1 MHEKFFEIARSNM
14 VKNQIL
20 PHNVKDRELID
31 AFLETKKELFVPKKD
46 FDLVYSD
53 SDIFINNER
62 NIIRTF
68 VIAKMLDKCN
78 IKKNNTILVIGC
90 LTGYTL
96 AIISKLVN
104 YVFGVDNDKN
114 LTQIANDN
122 INNLNILNCSVFYK
136 KDLSTGLD
144 KNAPYDKIFIEGS
157 VEKVPDNLL
166 KQLKDDGEIFTVIKK
181 KEDNYVGEF
190 VRGLKVDSGISIE
203 KFFNTNV
210 NELKDFI
217 IWDYEYENIF
227 YKFSFIYN

>member
-14 VKNQIL
+14 VKNQVL
-20 PHNVKDRELID
+20 PNNVKNKDLID
-31 AFLETKKELFVPKKD
+31 ALLEIKKELFVPTKD
-46 FDLVYSD
+46 MDLVYTD
-53 SDIFINNER
+53 RDILVSHER

-78 IKKNNTILVIGC
+78 FQKDNTILVIGC

-96 AIISKLVN
+96 AIISRLVN

-114 LTQIANDN
+114 LTEIAVQN

-136 KDLSTGLD
+136 KDLSVGLE

-166 KQLKDDGEIFTVIKK
+166 KQLKEDGEIFTVIKN

-190 VRGLKVDSGISIE
+190 IRGLRVDTGISIE

-210 NELKDFI
+210 NVLKDFI
-217 IWDYEYENIF
+217 I
-227 YKFSFIYN
+227 

>member
-14 VKNQIL
+14 VKNQVL
-20 PHNVKDRELID
+20 PNNVKNKDLID
-31 AFLETKKELFVPKKD
+31 ALLEIKKELFVPTKD
-46 FDLVYSD
+46 MDLVYSD
-53 SDIFINNER
+53 RDILVSHER

-78 IKKNNTILVIGC
+78 FQKDNTILVIGC

-96 AIISKLVN
+96 AIISRLVN

-114 LTQIANDN
+114 LTEIAVQN

-136 KDLSTGLD
+136 KDLSTGLE
-144 KNAPYDKIFIEGS
+144 KSAPFDKIFIEGS
-157 VEKVPDNLL
+157 VEKVPDHLL
-166 KQLKDDGEIFTVIKK
+166 KQLKEDGEIFTVIKN

-190 VRGLKVDSGISIE
+190 IRGLKVESGISIE

-210 NELKDFI
+210 NVLKDFI
-217 IWDYEYENIF
+217 I
-227 YKFSFIYN
+227 

>member
-14 VKNQIL
+14 VKNQVL
-20 PHNVKDRELID
+20 PNNVKNKDLID
-31 AFLETKKELFVPKKD
+31 ALLEIKKELFVPTKD
-46 FDLVYSD
+46 MDLVYSD
-53 SDIFINNER
+53 RDILVSHER

-78 IKKNNTILVIGC
+78 FQKDNTILVIGC

-96 AIISKLVN
+96 AIISRLVN

-114 LTQIANDN
+114 LTQIAVQN

-136 KDLSTGLD
+136 KDLSTGLE
-144 KNAPYDKIFIEGS
+144 KSAPFDKIFIEGS
-157 VEKVPDNLL
+157 VEKVPDHLL
-166 KQLKDDGEIFTVIKK
+166 KQLKEDGEIFTVIKN

-190 VRGLKVDSGISIE
+190 IRGLKVESGISIE

-210 NELKDFI
+210 NVLKDFI
-217 IWDYEYENIF
+217 I
-227 YKFSFIYN
+227 

>member
-14 VKNQIL
+14 VKNQVL
-20 PHNVKDRELID
+20 PNNVKNRELID
-31 AFLETKKELFVPKKD
+31 ALLEIKKELFVPTKD
-46 FDLVYSD
+46 MDLVYSD
-53 SDIFINNER
+53 RDILVSHER

-78 IKKNNTILVIGC
+78 FQKDNTILVIGC

-96 AIISKLVN
+96 AIISRLVN

-114 LTQIANDN
+114 LTEIAVQN

-136 KDLSTGLD
+136 KDLSVGLE

-166 KQLKDDGEIFTVIKK
+166 KQLKEDGEIFTVIKN

-190 VRGLKVDSGISIE
+190 IRGLKVDSGISIE

-210 NELKDFI
+210 NVLKDFI
-217 IWDYEYENIF
+217 I
-227 YKFSFIYN
+227 

>member
-14 VKNQIL
+14 VKNQVL
-20 PHNVKDRELID
+20 PNNVKNRELID
-31 AFLETKKELFVPKKD
+31 ALLEIKKELFVPTEYM
-46 FDLVYSD
+46 DLVYSD
-53 SDIFINNER
+53 RDILVSHER

-78 IKKNNTILVIGC
+78 FQKDNTILVIGC

-96 AIISKLVN
+96 AIISRLVN

-114 LTQIANDN
+114 LTEIAVQN

-136 KDLSTGLD
+136 KDLSVGLE

-166 KQLKDDGEIFTVIKK
+166 KQLKEDGEIFTVIKN

-190 VRGLKVDSGISIE
+190 IRGLRVDTGISIE

-210 NELKDFI
+210 NVLKDFI
-217 IWDYEYENIF
+217 I
-227 YKFSFIYN
+227 

>member
-14 VKNQIL
+14 VKNQVL
-20 PHNVKDRELID
+20 PNNVKNKDLID
-31 AFLETKKELFVPKKD
+31 ALLEIKKELFVPTKD
-46 FDLVYSD
+46 MDLVYTD
-53 SDIFINNER
+53 RDILVSHER

-78 IKKNNTILVIGC
+78 FQKDNTILVIGC

-96 AIISKLVN
+96 AIVSRLVN

-114 LTQIANDN
+114 LTQIAVQN

-136 KDLSTGLD
+136 KDLSTGLE
-144 KNAPYDKIFIEGS
+144 KSAPFDKIFIEGS
-157 VEKVPDNLL
+157 VEKVPDHLL
-166 KQLKDDGEIFTVIKK
+166 KQLKEDGEIFTVIKN

-190 VRGLKVDSGISIE
+190 IRGLKVDSGISIE

-210 NELKDFI
+210 NVLKDFI
-217 IWDYEYENIF
+217 I
-227 YKFSFIYN
+227 

>member
-14 VKNQIL
+14 VKNQVL
-20 PHNVKDRELID
+20 PNNVKNKDLID
-31 AFLETKKELFVPKKD
+31 ALLEIKKELFVPKKD
-46 FDLVYSD
+46 MDLVYTD
-53 SDIFINNER
+53 RDILVSHER

-78 IKKNNTILVIGC
+78 FQKDNTILVIGC

-96 AIISKLVN
+96 AIVSRLVN

-114 LTQIANDN
+114 LTQIAVQN

-136 KDLSTGLD
+136 KDLSVGLE

-166 KQLKDDGEIFTVIKK
+166 KQLKEDGEIFTVIKN

-190 VRGLKVDSGISIE
+190 IRGLKVDSGISIE

-210 NELKDFI
+210 NVLKDFI
-217 IWDYEYENIF
+217 I
-227 YKFSFIYN
+227 

>member
-14 VKNQIL
+14 VKNQVL
-20 PHNVKDRELID
+20 PNNVKNRELID
-31 AFLETKKELFVPKKD
+31 ALLEIKKELFVPTKD
-46 FDLVYSD
+46 MDLVYSD
-53 SDIFINNER
+53 RDILVSHER

-78 IKKNNTILVIGC
+78 FQKDNTILVIGC

-96 AIISKLVN
+96 AIISRLVN

-114 LTQIANDN
+114 LTEIAVQN

-136 KDLSTGLD
+136 KDLSAGLE
-144 KNAPYDKIFIEGS
+144 KSAPYDKIFIEGS

-166 KQLKDDGEIFTVIKK
+166 KQLKEDGEIFTVIKN

-190 VRGLKVDSGISIE
+190 IRGLKVESGISIE

-210 NELKDFI
+210 NVLKDFI
-217 IWDYEYENIF
+217 I
-227 YKFSFIYN
+227 

>member
-1 MHEKFFEIARSNM
+1 M
-14 VKNQIL
+14 L
-20 PHNVKDRELID
+20 
-31 AFLETKKELFVPKKD
+31 FLEIKKELFVPKKYM
-46 FDLVYSD
+46 DLVYSD
-53 SDIFINNER
+53 RDIFINNER

-68 VIAKMLDKCN
+68 VVAKMLDKCN
-78 IKKNNTILVIGC
+78 FKKNNTILVIGC

-114 LTQIANDN
+114 LTQIANEN

-136 KDLSTGLD
+136 KDLSTGLE
-144 KNAPYDKIFIEGS
+144 KSAPYDKIFIEGS

-166 KQLKDDGEIFTVIKK
+166 KQLKDDGEIFTVIKN

-190 VRGLKVDSGISIE
+190 IRGLKIDSGISIE

-217 IWDYEYENIF
+217 I
-227 YKFSFIYN
+227 

>member
-20 PHNVKDRELID
+20 PNNVKDRELID
-31 AFLETKKELFVPKKD
+31 ALLEIKKELFVPRKHM
-46 FDLVYSD
+46 DLVYSD
-53 SDIFINNER
+53 SDILITNER

-68 VIAKMLDKCN
+68 VVAKMLDKCN
-78 IKKNNTILVIGC
+78 FEKDNTILVIGC

-104 YVFGVDNDKN
+104 YVFGVDNDKE
-114 LTQIANDN
+114 LTQVANEN

-136 KDLSTGLD
+136 KDLSTGLE

-166 KQLKDDGEIFTVIKK
+166 KQLKENGEIFTVIKG

-217 IWDYEYENIF
+217 I
-227 YKFSFIYN
+227 

>member
-14 VKNQIL
+14 VKNQVL
-20 PHNVKDRELID
+20 PNNVKNKELID
-31 AFLETKKELFVPKKD
+31 ALLEIKKELFVPTKD
-46 FDLVYSD
+46 MDLVYTD
-53 SDIFINNER
+53 RDILVSHER

-78 IKKNNTILVIGC
+78 FKKDNTILVIGC

-96 AIISKLVN
+96 AIVSRLVN

-114 LTQIANDN
+114 LTQIAVQN

-136 KDLSTGLD
+136 KDLSTGLE
-144 KNAPYDKIFIEGS
+144 KSAPFDKIFIEGS
-157 VEKVPDNLL
+157 VEKVPDHLL
-166 KQLKDDGEIFTVIKK
+166 KQLKEDGEIFTVIKN

-190 VRGLKVDSGISIE
+190 IRGLKVESGISIE

-210 NELKDFI
+210 NVLKDFI
-217 IWDYEYENIF
+217 I
-227 YKFSFIYN
+227 

>member
-14 VKNQIL
+14 VKNQVL
-20 PHNVKDRELID
+20 PNNVKNRELID
-31 AFLETKKELFVPKKD
+31 ALLEIKKELFVPTKD
-46 FDLVYSD
+46 MDLVYSD
-53 SDIFINNER
+53 RDILVSHER

-78 IKKNNTILVIGC
+78 FQKDNTILVIGC

-96 AIISKLVN
+96 AIISRLVN

-114 LTQIANDN
+114 LTEIAVQN

-136 KDLSTGLD
+136 KDLSTGLE
-144 KNAPYDKIFIEGS
+144 KSAPFDKIFIEGS
-157 VEKVPDNLL
+157 VEKVPDHLL
-166 KQLKDDGEIFTVIKK
+166 KQLKEDGEIFTVIKN

-190 VRGLKVDSGISIE
+190 IRGLKVESGISIE

-210 NELKDFI
+210 NVLKDFI
-217 IWDYEYENIF
+217 I
-227 YKFSFIYN
+227 

>member
-14 VKNQIL
+14 VKNQVL
-20 PHNVKDRELID
+20 PNNVKNKDLID
-31 AFLETKKELFVPKKD
+31 ALLEIKKELFVPTKD
-46 FDLVYSD
+46 MDLVYTD
-53 SDIFINNER
+53 RDILVSHER

-78 IKKNNTILVIGC
+78 FQKDNTILVIGC

-96 AIISKLVN
+96 AIISRLVN
-104 YVFGVDNDKN
+104 YVFGVENDKN
-114 LTQIANDN
+114 LTQIAVQN

-136 KDLSTGLD
+136 KDLSVGLE

-166 KQLKDDGEIFTVIKK
+166 KQLKEDGEIFTVIKN

-190 VRGLKVDSGISIE
+190 IRGLKVDSGISIE

-210 NELKDFI
+210 NVLKDFI
-217 IWDYEYENIF
+217 I
-227 YKFSFIYN
+227 

>member
-14 VKNQIL
+14 VKNQVL
-20 PHNVKDRELID
+20 PNNVKNKDLID
-31 AFLETKKELFVPKKD
+31 ALLEIKKELFVPTKD
-46 FDLVYSD
+46 MDLVYSD
-53 SDIFINNER
+53 RDILVSHER

-78 IKKNNTILVIGC
+78 FQKDNTILVIGC

-96 AIISKLVN
+96 AIISRLVN
-104 YVFGVDNDKN
+104 YVFGVENDKN
-114 LTQIANDN
+114 LTQIAVQN

-136 KDLSTGLD
+136 KDLSVGLE

-166 KQLKDDGEIFTVIKK
+166 KQLKEDGEIFTVIKN
-181 KEDNYVGEF
+181 KEDNHVGEF
-190 VRGLKVDSGISIE
+190 IRGLKVDSGISIE

-210 NELKDFI
+210 NVLKDFI
-217 IWDYEYENIF
+217 I
-227 YKFSFIYN
+227 

>member
-14 VKNQIL
+14 VKNQVL
-20 PHNVKDRELID
+20 PNNVKNRELID
-31 AFLETKKELFVPKKD
+31 ALLEIKKELFVPTKD
-46 FDLVYSD
+46 MDLVYSD
-53 SDIFINNER
+53 RDILVSHER

-78 IKKNNTILVIGC
+78 FQKDNTILVIGC

-96 AIISKLVN
+96 AIISRLVN

-114 LTQIANDN
+114 LTEIAVQN

-136 KDLSTGLD
+136 KDLSVGLE

-157 VEKVPDNLL
+157 VEKVPDTLL
-166 KQLKDDGEIFTVIKK
+166 KQLKEDGEIFTVIKN
-181 KEDNYVGEF
+181 KEDNHVGEF
-190 VRGLKVDSGISIE
+190 IRGLKVDSGISIE

-210 NELKDFI
+210 NVLKDFI
-217 IWDYEYENIF
+217 I
-227 YKFSFIYN
+227 

>member
-1 MHEKFFEIARSNM
+1 M

-20 PHNVKDRELID
+20 PNNVKDRELID
-31 AFLETKKELFVPKKD
+31 AFLEIKKELFVPRKD
-46 FDLVYSD
+46 LDLVYSD
-53 SDIFINNER
+53 SDILINNER

-78 IKKNNTILVIGC
+78 FEKNNTILVIGC

-96 AIISKLVN
+96 AIISKLVS
-104 YVFGVDNDKN
+104 YVFGVDNDKE
-114 LTQIANDN
+114 LTQIANEN

-136 KDLSTGLD
+136 KDLSTGLE

-166 KQLKDDGEIFTVIKK
+166 KQLKENGEIFTVIKSR
-181 KEDNYVGEF
+181 EDNYVGEF

-217 IWDYEYENIF
+217 IWDYEHANIF
-227 YKFSFIYN
+227 Y

>member
-14 VKNQIL
+14 VKNQVL
-20 PHNVKDRELID
+20 PNNVKNKDLID
-31 AFLETKKELFVPKKD
+31 ALLEIKKELFVPTKD
-46 FDLVYSD
+46 MDLVYTD
-53 SDIFINNER
+53 RDILVSHER

-78 IKKNNTILVIGC
+78 FQKDNTILVIGC

-96 AIISKLVN
+96 AIISRLVN
-104 YVFGVDNDKN
+104 YVFGVENDKN
-114 LTQIANDN
+114 LTQIAVQN

-136 KDLSTGLD
+136 KDLSVGLE
-144 KNAPYDKIFIEGS
+144 KNAPYDKIFIEGT

-166 KQLKDDGEIFTVIKK
+166 KQLKEDGEIFTVIKN

-190 VRGLKVDSGISIE
+190 IRGLKVESGISIE

-210 NELKDFI
+210 NVLKDFI
-217 IWDYEYENIF
+217 I
-227 YKFSFIYN
+227 

>member
-1 MHEKFFEIARSNM
+1 M

-20 PHNVKDRELID
+20 PNNVKDRELID
-31 AFLETKKELFVPKKD
+31 AFLEIKKELFVPRKD
-46 FDLVYSD
+46 LDLVYSD
-53 SDIFINNER
+53 SDILINNER

-78 IKKNNTILVIGC
+78 FEKNNTILVIGC

-96 AIISKLVN
+96 AIISKLVS
-104 YVFGVDNDKN
+104 YVFGVDNDKE
-114 LTQIANDN
+114 LTQIANEN
-122 INNLNILNCSVFYK
+122 INNLNILNCSVSYK
-136 KDLSTGLD
+136 KDLSTGLE

-166 KQLKDDGEIFTVIKK
+166 KQLKENGEIFTVIKSR
-181 KEDNYVGEF
+181 EDNYVGEF

-227 YKFSFIYN
+227 YFFSFIFT

>member
-1 MHEKFFEIARSNM
+1 M

-20 PHNVKDRELID
+20 PNNVKDRELID
-31 AFLETKKELFVPKKD
+31 ALLEIKKELFVPRKHM
-46 FDLVYSD
+46 DLVYSD
-53 SDIFINNER
+53 SDILITNER

-68 VIAKMLDKCN
+68 VVAKMLDKCN
-78 IKKNNTILVIGC
+78 FEKDNTILVIGC

-104 YVFGVDNDKN
+104 DVLGVDNDKE
-114 LTQIANDN
+114 LTQIANEN
-122 INNLNILNCSVFYK
+122 MNNLNILNCSVFYK
-136 KDLSTGLD
+136 KDLSTGLE

-166 KQLKDDGEIFTVIKK
+166 KQLKENGEIFTVIKS

-227 YKFSFIYN
+227 YLFSFIFT

>member
-14 VKNQIL
+14 VKNQVL
-20 PHNVKDRELID
+20 PNNVKNRELID
-31 AFLETKKELFVPKKD
+31 ALLEIKKELFVPTEYM
-46 FDLVYSD
+46 DLVYSD
-53 SDIFINNER
+53 RDILVSHER

-78 IKKNNTILVIGC
+78 FQKDNTILVIGC

-96 AIISKLVN
+96 AIISRLVN
-104 YVFGVDNDKN
+104 YVFGVDNDKS
-114 LTQIANDN
+114 LTEISVQN

-136 KDLSTGLD
+136 KDLAAGLE
-144 KNAPYDKIFIEGS
+144 KSAPYDKIFIEGS

-166 KQLKDDGEIFTVIKK
+166 KQLKEDGEIFTVIKN

-190 VRGLKVDSGISIE
+190 IRGLKVDSGISIE

-210 NELKDFI
+210 NVLKDFI
-217 IWDYEYENIF
+217 I
-227 YKFSFIYN
+227 

>member
-14 VKNQIL
+14 VKNQVL
-20 PHNVKDRELID
+20 PNNVKNKDLID
-31 AFLETKKELFVPKKD
+31 ALLEIKKELFVPKKD
-46 FDLVYSD
+46 MDLVYTD
-53 SDIFINNER
+53 RDILVSHER

-78 IKKNNTILVIGC
+78 FQKDNTILVIGC

-96 AIISKLVN
+96 AIVSRLVN

-114 LTQIANDN
+114 LTQIAVQN

-136 KDLSTGLD
+136 KDLSTGLE
-144 KNAPYDKIFIEGS
+144 KSAPFDKIFIEGS
-157 VEKVPDNLL
+157 VEKVPDHLL
-166 KQLKDDGEIFTVIKK
+166 KQLKEDGEIFTVIKN

-190 VRGLKVDSGISIE
+190 IRGLKVESGISIE

-210 NELKDFI
+210 NVLKDFI
-217 IWDYEYENIF
+217 I
-227 YKFSFIYN
+227 

>member
-14 VKNQIL
+14 VKNQVL
-20 PHNVKDRELID
+20 PNNVKNRELID
-31 AFLETKKELFVPKKD
+31 ALLEIKKELFVPTKD
-46 FDLVYSD
+46 MDLVYSD
-53 SDIFINNER
+53 RDILVSHER

-78 IKKNNTILVIGC
+78 FQKDNTILVIGC

-96 AIISKLVN
+96 AIISRLVN
-104 YVFGVDNDKN
+104 YVFGVYNDKN
-114 LTQIANDN
+114 LTEIAVQN

-136 KDLSTGLD
+136 KDLSVGLE

-166 KQLKDDGEIFTVIKK
+166 KQLKEDGEIFTVIKN

-190 VRGLKVDSGISIE
+190 IRGLKVDSGISIE

-210 NELKDFI
+210 NVLKDFI
-217 IWDYEYENIF
+217 I
-227 YKFSFIYN
+227 

>member
-14 VKNQIL
+14 VKNQVL
-20 PHNVKDRELID
+20 PNNVKNRELID
-31 AFLETKKELFVPKKD
+31 ALLEIKKELFVPTKD
-46 FDLVYSD
+46 MDLVYSD
-53 SDIFINNER
+53 RDILVSHER

-78 IKKNNTILVIGC
+78 FQKDNTILVIGC

-96 AIISKLVN
+96 AIISRLVN

-114 LTQIANDN
+114 LTEIAVQN

-136 KDLSTGLD
+136 KDLSVGLE

-166 KQLKDDGEIFTVIKK
+166 KQLKEDGEIFTVIKN

-190 VRGLKVDSGISIE
+190 IRGLRVDTGISIE

-210 NELKDFI
+210 NVLKDFI
-217 IWDYEYENIF
+217 I
-227 YKFSFIYN
+227 

>member
-20 PHNVKDRELID
+20 PNNVKNRDLID
-31 AFLETKKELFVPKKD
+31 ALLEIKKELFVPAKD
-46 FDLVYSD
+46 LDLVYSD
-53 SDIFINNER
+53 RDILVSRER

-78 IKKNNTILVIGC
+78 FQKDNTILVIGC

-96 AIISKLVN
+96 AIVSRLVN

-114 LTQIANDN
+114 LTQIAVQN

-136 KDLSTGLD
+136 KDLSTGLE
-144 KNAPYDKIFIEGS
+144 KSAPFDKIFIEGS
-157 VEKVPDNLL
+157 VEKVPDHLL
-166 KQLKDDGEIFTVIKK
+166 KQLKEDGEIFTVIKN

-190 VRGLKVDSGISIE
+190 IRGLKVESGISIE

-210 NELKDFI
+210 NVLKDFI
-217 IWDYEYENIF
+217 I
-227 YKFSFIYN
+227 

>member
-14 VKNQIL
+14 VKNQVL
-20 PHNVKDRELID
+20 PNNVKNRELID
-31 AFLETKKELFVPKKD
+31 ALLEIKKELFVPTKD
-46 FDLVYSD
+46 MDLVYSD
-53 SDIFINNER
+53 RDILVSHER

-78 IKKNNTILVIGC
+78 FQKDNTILVIGC

-96 AIISKLVN
+96 AIISRLVN
-104 YVFGVDNDKN
+104 YVFGVENDKN
-114 LTQIANDN
+114 LTQIAVQN

-136 KDLSTGLD
+136 KDLSVGLE

-166 KQLKDDGEIFTVIKK
+166 KQLKEDGEIFTVIKN

-190 VRGLKVDSGISIE
+190 IRGLKVDSGISIE

-210 NELKDFI
+210 NVLKDFI
-217 IWDYEYENIF
+217 I
-227 YKFSFIYN
+227 

>member
-14 VKNQIL
+14 VKNQVL
-20 PHNVKDRELID
+20 PNNVKNRELID
-31 AFLETKKELFVPKKD
+31 ALLEIKKELFVPTKD
-46 FDLVYSD
+46 MDLVYTD
-53 SDIFINNER
+53 RDILVSHER

-78 IKKNNTILVIGC
+78 FQKDNTILVIGC

-96 AIISKLVN
+96 AIISRLVN

-114 LTQIANDN
+114 LTEIAVQN

-136 KDLSTGLD
+136 KDLSAGLE
-144 KNAPYDKIFIEGS
+144 KSAPYDKIFIEGS
-157 VEKVPDNLL
+157 VEKVPDTLL
-166 KQLKDDGEIFTVIKK
+166 KQLKEDGEIFTVIKN

-190 VRGLKVDSGISIE
+190 IRGLKVDSGISIE

-210 NELKDFI
+210 NVLKDFI
-217 IWDYEYENIF
+217 I
-227 YKFSFIYN
+227 

>member
-14 VKNQIL
+14 VKNQVL
-20 PHNVKDRELID
+20 PNNVKNRELID
-31 AFLETKKELFVPKKD
+31 ALLEIKKELFVPTKD
-46 FDLVYSD
+46 MDLVYSD
-53 SDIFINNER
+53 RDILVSRER

-78 IKKNNTILVIGC
+78 FQKDNTILIIGC

-96 AIISKLVN
+96 AIVSRLVN

-114 LTQIANDN
+114 LTQIAVQN

-136 KDLSTGLD
+136 KDLSVGLE

-166 KQLKDDGEIFTVIKK
+166 KQLKEDGEIFTVIKN

-190 VRGLKVDSGISIE
+190 IRGLRVDTGISIE

-210 NELKDFI
+210 NVLKDFI
-217 IWDYEYENIF
+217 I
-227 YKFSFIYN
+227 

>member
-14 VKNQIL
+14 VKNQVL
-20 PHNVKDRELID
+20 PNNVKNRELID
-31 AFLETKKELFVPKKD
+31 ALLEIKKELFVPTKD
-46 FDLVYSD
+46 MDLVYTD
-53 SDIFINNER
+53 RDILVSRER

-78 IKKNNTILVIGC
+78 FQKDNTILVIGC

-96 AIISKLVN
+96 AIVSRLVN

-114 LTQIANDN
+114 LTQIAVQN

-136 KDLSTGLD
+136 KDLSTGLE
-144 KNAPYDKIFIEGS
+144 KSAPFDKIFIEGS
-157 VEKVPDNLL
+157 VEKVPDHLL
-166 KQLKDDGEIFTVIKK
+166 KQLKEDGEIFTVIKN

-190 VRGLKVDSGISIE
+190 IRGLKVESGISIE

-210 NELKDFI
+210 NVLKDFI
-217 IWDYEYENIF
+217 I
-227 YKFSFIYN
+227 